1 MEALTEFFST
11 ISYWHWLA
19 LAAILIILEIVTPT
33 TYLLWPGLA
42 AAAVGIL
49 SAISGGLG
57 GDVELLVFAVLA
69 VGATILGRRMATPA
83 GTEALSGLNRRA
95 DQYVGRM
102 ASAADA
108 FSNGRGP
115 VVLDDTHWQARDV
128 DGANHARG
136 VTLEVLGHEGAI
148 LKVRK
153 AAR

>member
-1 MEALTEFFST
+1 MEALTELLGS

-19 LAAILIILEIVTPT
+19 LAAILIVVEIMTPT
-33 TYLLWPGLA
+33 PYLLWPGLA

-49 SAISGGLG
+49 SALTGSLG
-57 GDVELLVFAVLA
+57 GDVELLIFAVLA
-69 VGATILGRRMATPA
+69 VAITIAGRRLVTPP
-83 GTEALSGLNRRA
+83 GTEVVSGLNRRA

-136 VTLEVLGHEGAI
+136 ATLEVLGHEGAI